1 LIRFRIKVLLFF
13 LSGRVWFVKDTR
25 WG

>member
-1 LIRFRIKVLLFF
+1 LFF